1 MKQSYTQEITAE
13 YLLAIIDKQKAIK
26 SPGMDYFARSSNREP
41 QQLSTDSSAI
51 TSNRSREQLNNAIIK
66 ELNNTSRNTSEDE
79 IEAKSPLSQKQ
90 DAVVLT
96 GPRLLTYRGIS
107 VQHCRPKE
115 GVPKQ
120 GIKLAISL
128 QTLEDAQLGER
139 LLVTAELKRYD
150 RLREIKPRLDDSADF
165 AVLLEDMKQSIYADK
180 DRSVCLGRIHA
191 RGKRSAWYND
201 CLIIATIKNDIIQNV
216 ILSLFGEEYVVPM
229 TQELT
234 PYQQP
239 IYLSAGSYG
248 ELVNN
253 NGGADL
259 RKAKRTPFAK

>member
-1 MKQSYTQEITAE
+1 MTSNNITAE
-13 YLLAIIDKQKAIK
+13 YLLSIIEKKQAIK
-26 SPGMDYFARSSNREP
+26 TPGMDYFARSSNRESP
-41 QQLSTDSSAI
+41 HLSTDSSAI

-66 ELNNTSRNTSEDE
+66 ELNNTSRELRGDE
-79 IEAKSPLSQKQ
+79 IDVKSPLSQKQ
-90 DAVVLT
+90 DSVVLT

-107 VQHCRPKE
+107 VQHCRPKQ

-128 QTLEDAQLGER
+128 QTLEDAKIGER

-150 RLREIKPRLDDSADF
+150 RLREIKPRLDDSSEF
-165 AVLLEDMKQSIYADK
+165 AQLLEDMKQSIYHDK

-201 CLIIATIKNDIIQNV
+201 CLVIATIKNDIVQNV
-216 ILSLFGEEYVVPM
+216 ILSLFSEEYVVPM

-253 NGGADL
+253 AGGLDL
-259 RKAKRTPFAK
+259 RKAKRTPFNR